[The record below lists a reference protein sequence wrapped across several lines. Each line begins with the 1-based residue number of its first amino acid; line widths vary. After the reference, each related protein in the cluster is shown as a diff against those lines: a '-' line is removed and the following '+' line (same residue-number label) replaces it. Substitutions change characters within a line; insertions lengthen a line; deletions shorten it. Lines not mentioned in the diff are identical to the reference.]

1 MSIKSKDLVAQA
13 KKLNA
18 ANLAAAF
25 KSGDEAQMA
34 EAMSIF
40 CSDVHDAI
48 LAQAAEDIE
57 LRNQDSAIMAA
68 RGMHP
73 LTSAEMSYYTELTAA
88 LKAPDPR
95 MALTNMTVGMPETV
109 IDAVIG
115 TIRRTHP
122 LLNRIAFMN
131 TAYMTRVILNAQPGQ
146 TAKWGAIGSGISQ
159 ELSAAFK
166 EVDVTLLKLT
176 AFMAVSNDLLD
187 LGPQWLDQYIR
198 ETLSEAI
205 ACTQE
210 TGIVAGTGNG
220 EPIGM
225 IRDVSSTA
233 NVQGGVYPKQTAT
246 PLTELS
252 ATALGAIVAKI
263 ARDPVDSTKARVVDD
278 LIFLCNPFDYWKKI
292 MPATTYRK
300 PDGTWLRDLLPI
312 PADIMQTVGLAEGE
326 AVLGMPNRYFA
337 ALGVTGKNGVIAY
350 DDSIRFLE
358 DQRVYKAKLQGN
370 SRPMDEFSFV
380 LLDISNLQTELPTLT
395 KSVDAAAESSSS

>member
-13 KKLNA
+13 KKQNA

-34 EAMSIF
+34 DAMSVF
-40 CSDVHDAI
+40 CSDVHDAV

-57 LRNQDSAIMAA
+57 LRNQDSAIMTA

-122 LLNRIAFMN
+122 LLDRISFMN
-131 TAYMTRVILNAQPGQ
+131 TAYMTRVILNDQPGQ
-146 TAKWGAIGSGISQ
+146 TAKWGTIGSGITQ
-159 ELSAAFK
+159 ELSAAFR
-166 EVDVTLLKLT
+166 EVDVTLLKLS
-176 AFMAVSNDLLD
+176 AFMAISNDLLD

-205 ACTQE
+205 AWALE
-210 TGIVAGTGNG
+210 TAIVAGTGNG

-225 IRDVSSTA
+225 IRDVSDTA
-233 NVQGGVYPKQTAT
+233 NVQGGVYPKQEATA
-246 PLTELS
+246 LTELT

-263 ARDPVDSTKARVVDD
+263 ARKPGEPTKSRVVDD

-312 PADIMQTVGLAEGE
+312 PADIMQTEALSEGE
-326 AVLGMPNRYFA
+326 AVLGMPKRYFA
-337 ALGVTGKNGVIAY
+337 DLGVTGKNGVIAY
-350 DDSIRFLE
+350 DDSVRFLE
-358 DQRVYKAKLQGN
+358 DQRVCKAKLQGN
-370 SRPMDEFSFV
+370 ARPMDEYAFV
-380 LLDISNLQTELPTLT
+380 LLDISNLKTELPILT
-395 KSVDAAAESSSS
+395 KSVDSSGS

>member
-1 MSIKSKDLVAQA
+1 MSIKSKDLVAKA
-13 KKLNA
+13 KKQNA

-34 EAMSIF
+34 EAMSVF
-40 CSDVHDAI
+40 CSDVHDAV

-57 LRNQDSAIMAA
+57 LRNQDSAIMTA

-73 LTSAEMSYYTELTAA
+73 LTSAEMAYYTELTAA
-88 LKAPDPR
+88 LKAPEPR
-95 MALTNMTVGMPETV
+95 MALTNMTVGMPESV
-109 IDAVIG
+109 IDAVMG

-122 LLNRIAFMN
+122 LLDRISFMN
-131 TAYMTRVILNAQPGQ
+131 TAYMTRVILNDQPGQ
-146 TAKWGAIGSGISQ
+146 TAKWGAIGSGITQ

-166 EVDVTLLKLT
+166 EVDVTLLKLS
-176 AFMAVSNDLLD
+176 AFMAISNDLLD

-205 ACTQE
+205 AWALE
-210 TGIVAGTGNG
+210 TAIVAGTGNG

-233 NVQGGVYPKQTAT
+233 NVQGGVYPKQEATA
-246 PLTELS
+246 LTELT

-263 ARDPVDSTKARVVDD
+263 ARDPDNPTKSRVVDD

-312 PADIMQTVGLAEGE
+312 PADIMQTEALSEGE
-326 AVLGMPNRYFA
+326 AVLGMPKRYFA
-337 ALGVTGKNGVIAY
+337 YLGVTGKNGVIAY
-350 DDSIRFLE
+350 DDSVRFLE

-370 SRPMDEFSFV
+370 ARPMDEYAFV
-380 LLDISNLQTELPTLT
+380 LLNIANLKTELPILT
-395 KSVDAAAESSSS
+395 KSVDSSGS

>member
-1 MSIKSKDLVAQA
+1 MSVKSKDLVAQA
-13 KKLNA
+13 KKQNA

-25 KSGDEAQMA
+25 RSGDEAQMA
-34 EAMSIF
+34 EAMSVF
-40 CSDVHDAI
+40 CSDVHDAV

-88 LKAPDPR
+88 LKSPDPR
-95 MALTNMTVGMPETV
+95 MALTNMTVGMPESV

-122 LLNRIAFMN
+122 LLERISFMN

-146 TAKWGAIGSGISQ
+146 TAKWGAIGSAITQ
-159 ELSAAFK
+159 ELSAAFR
-166 EVDVTLLKLT
+166 EVDVTLLKLS
-176 AFMAVSNDLLD
+176 AFMAISNDLLD

-205 ACTQE
+205 ACAE
-210 TGIVAGTGNG
+210 EVAVVSGTGNG

-225 IRDVSSTA
+225 IRDVSKTA
-233 NVQGGVYPKQTAT
+233 NVQGGVYPKQTPT
-246 PLTELS
+246 SLTELT
-252 ATALGAIVAKI
+252 ATALGKIVKKI
-263 ARDPVDSTKARVVDD
+263 ARDPMDPTKARVVDD
-278 LIFLCNPFDYWKKI
+278 LIFLCNPFDYWEKI

-312 PADIMQTVGLAEGE
+312 PADIMQTIGLEEGE

-337 ALGVTGKNGVIAY
+337 SLGVTGKNGVIAY
-350 DDSIRFLE
+350 DDSVRFLE

-370 SRPMDEFSFV
+370 ARPMDEYAFV
-380 LLDISNLQTELPTLT
+380 LLDISNLKTTLPILT
-395 KSVDAAAESSSS
+395 KSVDA